1 MTHERVAEG
10 VYRLGSPAVNWYLV
24 ADGERYTA
32 IDAGI
37 PTDWDGLV
45 AALGALGG
53 SLNQLAAVVVTH
65 AHIDHIG
72 FAERARKEAGA
83 RVYVHESDA
92 DNLRSPLAMA
102 ASERSPLLYAAR
114 YGATRELIAAMLKSR
129 APQSKP
135 IRQLITYKDGDTLS
149 DVPGA
154 PRVIHTPGHTWG
166 HCVLHMPDRGVL
178 FAGDAFVTRN
188 PYTGRMGPEIVS
200 RAATANSA
208 QALRSLDRL
217 KDIDVEVALT
227 GHGEP
232 WRGGLPE
239 AVRHA
244 QTAGPS

>member
-1 MTHERVAEG
+1 MTHEKVAEG

-24 ADGERYTA
+24 ADGSRFAA

-45 AALGALGG
+45 HAMNSLSGSIGALE
-53 SLNQLAAVVVTH
+53 AVVLTH
-65 AHIDHIG
+65 GHIDHIG

-92 DNLRSPLAMA
+92 DILRSPLAVA

-114 YGATRELIAAMLKSR
+114 YSATRDLLAAMLRAR

-135 IRQLITYKDGDTLS
+135 IRQLTTYKDGDTLS
-149 DVPGA
+149 DVPGK
-154 PRVIHTPGHTWG
+154 PKVIHTPGHTWG
-166 HCVLHMPDRGVL
+166 HCALHMPDRRVL

-217 KDIDVEVALT
+217 KDIEVDVALT

-232 WRGGLPE
+232 WRGGLAE
-239 AVRHA
+239 AVRQA
-244 QTAGPS
+244 QAAGPS